1 MARPAILED
10 SMSKKKVKPKVKQK
24 VDVEGILET
33 LSSMRQKIPM
43 LARNPA
49 KAKPPVED
57 TLADMGAFVAG
68 TPEEMEA
75 FEMETLADALE
86 SFADELSESIE
97 TAQQKAMEQAMEIY
111 YAAEK
116 LSKEPEHAHLIPYV
130 EEMRKI
136 YRRDFG
142 KDIPPKK

>member
-1 MARPAILED
+1 
-10 SMSKKKVKPKVKQK
+10 MSKSKRKPKPKPK

-43 LARNPA
+43 LAN
-49 KAKPPVED
+49 KPPKPRVED
-57 TLADMGAFVAG
+57 TAADMGVFVGG

-97 TAQQKAMEQAMEIY
+97 TAQQKAMAQAMDIY
-111 YAAEK
+111 YAAEE
-116 LSKEPEHAHLIPYV
+116 LSKDPEHAHLIPYV
-130 EEMRKI
+130 EQMREI

-142 KDIPPKK
+142 KDIPKKK

>member
-1 MARPAILED
+1 
-10 SMSKKKVKPKVKQK
+10 MSKPKPKPKPKPKLK

-33 LSSMRQKIPM
+33 LSSIRQKIPM
-43 LARNPA
+43 LAKNPA
-49 KAKPPVED
+49 KPKPPAED
-57 TLADMGAFVAG
+57 TVADMGAFVAG

-97 TAQQKAMEQAMEIY
+97 TAQQRAMEQAMEIY

-116 LSKEPEHAHLIPYV
+116 LSKDPEHAHLIPYV
-130 EEMRKI
+130 EEMRKV

-142 KDIPPKK
+142 KDIPKKK

>member
-1 MARPAILED
+1 
-10 SMSKKKVKPKVKQK
+10 MSKKKVKPKVKQK

-57 TLADMGAFVAG
+57 TAADMGAFVAG

-97 TAQQKAMEQAMEIY
+97 MAQQRAMEQAMEVY
-111 YAAEK
+111 YAAEELAK
-116 LSKEPEHAHLIPYV
+116 DPEHAHLIPYV

>member
-1 MARPAILED
+1 
-10 SMSKKKVKPKVKQK
+10 MSKSKPKPKPKPKQK

-33 LSSMRQKIPM
+33 LSSIRQKIPM
-43 LARNPA
+43 LSKNPV
-49 KAKPPVED
+49 KKPPVED
-57 TLADMGAFVAG
+57 TAADMGAFVAG

-97 TAQQKAMEQAMEIY
+97 TAQKRAMEQAMEIY
-111 YAAEK
+111 YAAEE
-116 LSKEPEHAHLIPYV
+116 LSKDPEHAHLIPYV
-130 EEMRKI
+130 EQMREV

-142 KDIPPKK
+142 KDIPKRK

>member
-1 MARPAILED
+1 
-10 SMSKKKVKPKVKQK
+10 MSKKKVKPKVKQK

-57 TLADMGAFVAG
+57 TAADMGAFVAG

-97 TAQQKAMEQAMEIY
+97 MAQQRAMEQAMEVY
-111 YAAEK
+111 YAAEELAK
-116 LSKEPEHAHLIPYV
+116 DPEHAHLIPYV

-142 KDIPPKK
+142 KDIPKRK